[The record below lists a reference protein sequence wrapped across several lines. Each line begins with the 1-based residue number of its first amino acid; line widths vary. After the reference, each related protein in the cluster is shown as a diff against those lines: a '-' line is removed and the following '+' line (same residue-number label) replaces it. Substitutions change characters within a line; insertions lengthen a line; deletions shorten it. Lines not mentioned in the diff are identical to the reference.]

1 MTTQTLPENAE
12 PRIRLAAPK
21 KRLFTRKEYHAMG
34 KAGILGHQE
43 RVELLEGEIIVM
55 SPIGNRHFTGV
66 LWLTDIFSTSGR
78 LAGRAGVIIQN
89 PVVASPI
96 SEPEPDLMLLALRE
110 DRYAFGKPRPQD
122 VLLLIEVA
130 DSSLHYD
137 LNVKLPHYAE
147 VGIPEVWIAN
157 LQDDRIESYTEPSPQ
172 GFRAS
177 RIYQLGDTI
186 SPTAF
191 PDIQINVNDIIP
203 PRPNS
208 DSDTQNG
215 EDNDYS

>member
-1 MTTQTLPENAE
+1 MTTQTLPKTE

-55 SPIGNRHFTGV
+55 SPIGNRHFTSV
-66 LWLTDIFSTSGR
+66 LWLTGIFATSGR
-78 LAGRAGVIIQN
+78 LAGRADVIIQN

-157 LQDDRIESYTEPSPQ
+157 LQDDRIESYTEPSPE

-215 EDNDYS
+215 DDNDYS